1 MTLKLNNIIILFF
14 LNYFYM
20 EAQSKISSWIEY
32 NPETEIFPIQNIPF
46 GVCKTA
52 NSNASCCSRISNY
65 AIELSVLESN
75 GLLNSE
81 NFTFNKE
88 NPIFNRSEL
97 NAFIELS
104 RNTWKAI
111 RKSLQNIFS
120 DKNFQ
125 NNEVV
130 RKSLIEISQV
140 VMQMPVKCGDYT
152 DFYSSKNHAFN
163 MGSILR
169 GPENALQPN
178 WVHLPVGYHG
188 KLFSIKIELK
198 KFY

>member
-1 MTLKLNNIIILFF
+1 MTLKFKNIIILIF

-20 EAQSKISSWIEY
+20 EAQSKISSWIQY
-32 NPETEIFPIQNIPF
+32 NQQTEIFPIQNIPF
-46 GVCKTA
+46 GVCSLKDSKTF
-52 NSNASCCSRISNY
+52 CCSRISNY
-65 AIELSVLESN
+65 VINLSILESN

-81 NFTFNKE
+81 NFTFSKE
-88 NPIFNRSEL
+88 NPIFNRTEL
-97 NAFIELS
+97 NAFIDLG

-120 DKNFQ
+120 NKDFQ

-130 RKSLIEISQV
+130 NSSLIEISKV

-169 GPENALQPN
+169 GPQNALQPN

-188 KLFSIKIELK
+188 NFILK
-198 KFY
+198 N